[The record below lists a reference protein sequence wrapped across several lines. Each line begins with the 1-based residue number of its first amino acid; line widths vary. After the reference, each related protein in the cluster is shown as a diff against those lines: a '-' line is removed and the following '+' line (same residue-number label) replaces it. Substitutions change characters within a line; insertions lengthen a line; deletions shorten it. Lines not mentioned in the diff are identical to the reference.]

1 MRKPVTT
8 EAINP
13 EKFQGWGKLEPL
25 EQTKL
30 TVEIQAFERA
40 ADAFEMSTL
49 EVGEHLDNINR
60 VLSPKRQF
68 NKWLLWWLEGRKK
81 AKSRSWA
88 YQAMKEYQ
96 ELRSST
102 PKLVLEIAKERG
114 TKLNAQALVHNPPPK
129 TNNRSEIIH
138 YLDSQKLTRVEVVK
152 SSDTLL
158 RECVNFVSTRWGQL
172 PRNSAKT
179 KNAFIHDLIG
189 MLLGKFGIA
198 SPQTFS
204 PVAAPDTFK
213 RGRKKAA

>member
-1 MRKPVTT
+1 MRKPAEV
-8 EAINP
+8 NP
-13 EKFQGWGKLEPL
+13 EKFHGWSKLEPL

-30 TVEIQAFERA
+30 TVEIQALEKA

-68 NKWLLWWLEGRKK
+68 NKWLMWWLEGRKK

-96 ELRSST
+96 DLREHT
-102 PKLVLEIAKERG
+102 PKLVLQIAKERG
-114 TKLNAQALVHNPPPK
+114 TKLKARALVLNPPPR
-129 TNNRSEIIH
+129 TEDRSEIVR

-158 RECVNFVSTRWGQL
+158 KECVNFVSTRWSQL
-172 PRNSAKT
+172 PNNNKT
-179 KNAFIHDLIG
+179 RTAFMQALIG
-189 MLLGKFGIA
+189 MLLGKFGVA
-198 SPQTFS
+198 STQSFAPMA
-204 PVAAPDTFK
+204 VPDTFK
-213 RGRKKAA
+213 AQRGRKKAA